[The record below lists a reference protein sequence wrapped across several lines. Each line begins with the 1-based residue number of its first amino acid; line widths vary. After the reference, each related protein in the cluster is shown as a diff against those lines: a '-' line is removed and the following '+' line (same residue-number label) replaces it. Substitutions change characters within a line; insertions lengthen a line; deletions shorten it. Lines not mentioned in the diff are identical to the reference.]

1 MLHIRYERCG
11 KEHSLAMTGHAGY
24 DEYGKDIV
32 CAAAS
37 AIVFA
42 LLGWLENNGDDLK
55 GNLTS
60 VESGN
65 VWISCEGGGKT
76 AAAFEM
82 ARIGL
87 EQIAKKYPEFVMVDC
102 E

>member
-1 MLHIRYERCG
+1 MLHIRYRTDGEA
-11 KEHSLAMTGHAGY
+11 HSLRMAGHAGY
-24 DEYGKDIV
+24 DEHGKDIV
-32 CAAAS
+32 CAGAS
-37 AIVFA
+37 AIVYA

-65 VWISCEGGGKT
+65 VWISCEGGEKT

-87 EQIAKKYPEFVMVDC
+87 GQIAKKYPGFVMVD
-102 E
+102 